1 MAATL
6 PGMALRPNAASRLP
20 RAQQLAAL
28 GTVLCLY
35 RPQQGGELSGWA
47 HAVRVESRTGVDSDG
62 LRESLVFFD
71 ANGRCCWRL
80 YLLPD
85 SDFLAW
91 DRLLASLPSR
101 NEIEAAAGIGERLW
115 RRLAGRLR
123 GEQWQACVLK
133 LHAVPAAV
141 AQPVLAARLG
151 AVSPLGAATAERIA
165 QAEGA
170 DGNIRVDDCC
180 CVQSALAATQAGAHF
195 EAEDGHGLPLVRFT
209 PRKTTCGKTT

>member
-1 MAATL
+1 MATTL
-6 PGMALRPNAASRLP
+6 PGTALRSHAAASSLP

-35 RPQQGGELSGWA
+35 RSEQGGELSGWA

-71 ANGRCCWRL
+71 AEGRCCWRL

-91 DRLLASLPSR
+91 DRLLASLPCR
-101 NEIEAAAGIGERLW
+101 DEVEATIGVGERLW

-123 GEQWQACVLK
+123 GGQWQVCILK
-133 LHAVPAAV
+133 LHAVAATV
-141 AQPVLAARLG
+141 AQPVLAASL
-151 AVSPLGAATAERIA
+151 APVSPLGAATAQRIA

-170 DGNIRVDDCC
+170 DGHIRVDDCC
-180 CVQSALAATQAGAHF
+180 CARSATQAAAQF
-195 EAEDGHGLPLVRFT
+195 EAEAGHGLPLVRFT
-209 PRKTTCGKTT
+209 SRKTT

>member
-6 PGMALRPNAASRLP
+6 PGTGLRSHAAVSGLP

-35 RPQQGGELSGWA
+35 RPQHGGELSGWA
-47 HAVRVESRTGVDSDG
+47 HAVRVESRAGVDSDG

-71 ANGRCCWRL
+71 KAGRCCWRL

-91 DRLLASLPSR
+91 DRLLGSLPCR
-101 NEIEAAAGIGERLW
+101 DEVEAAIGVGERLW
-115 RRLAGRLR
+115 RRLAGCLR
-123 GEQWQACVLK
+123 GEQWQACILR

-141 AQPVLAARLG
+141 AQPVLAASLA
-151 AVSPLGAATAERIA
+151 AVSPLGAATAQRIA
-165 QAEGA
+165 QADGA

-180 CVQSALAATQAGAHF
+180 CAQSALAATLVAAQF
-195 EAEDGHGLPLVRFT
+195 EAEDSHGLPLVRFT
-209 PRKTTCGKTT
+209 SRKTP

>member
-1 MAATL
+1 MAAKL
-6 PGMALRPNAASRLP
+6 PGTVLRSHAAAPVLP
-20 RAQQLAAL
+20 RANQLASL

-35 RPQQGGELSGWA
+35 RPHQGGELSGWA

-71 ANGRCCWRL
+71 ADGRCCWRL

-91 DRLLASLPSR
+91 DRLLASLPCR
-101 NEIEAAAGIGERLW
+101 DEAEASVGVGERLW

-123 GEQWQACVLK
+123 GEQWQACILK
-133 LHAVPAAV
+133 LRAVPAAV
-141 AQPVLAARLG
+141 AQPVLAARL
-151 AVSPLGAATAERIA
+151 AMVSPLGAATAQRIA

-170 DGNIRVDDCC
+170 DGDIRVDDCC
-180 CVQSALAATQAGAHF
+180 CAQSALAATQVAAQF
-195 EAEDGHGLPLVRFT
+195 EAEAGHRLPLVRFT
-209 PRKTTCGKTT
+209 SRKTT